1 MSSAVAKASI
11 LSTIKIFFC
20 LFKVSYQETLS
31 MAYLNQMDSSESY
44 FKRKEREWN
53 QNTALFLLKIL
64 DVYKKG
70 KDVVSILNHTKV
82 IINNFL

>member
-1 MSSAVAKASI
+1 MSSAVVKTSN
-11 LSTIKIFFC
+11 LSTIRIFFR

-31 MAYLNQMDSSESY
+31 KAYLNQMDLSESY

-53 QNTALFLLKIL
+53 QNTALFLQKIL

-70 KDVVSILNHTKV
+70 RDIVSILNHTKV
-82 IINNFL
+82 IM